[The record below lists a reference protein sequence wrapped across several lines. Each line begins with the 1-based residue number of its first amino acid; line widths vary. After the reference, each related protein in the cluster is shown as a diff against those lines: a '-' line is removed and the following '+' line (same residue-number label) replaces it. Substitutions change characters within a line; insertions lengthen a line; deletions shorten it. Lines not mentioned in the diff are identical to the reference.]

1 MFPEPCI
8 AADCT
13 EALSSFQ
20 ILGTHTA
27 SIPDNHMPTA
37 LAKAITLELPTVVS
51 ESLPQ

>member
-13 EALSSFQ
+13 EALPSFQ

-27 SIPDNHMPTA
+27 SILGNHMPTA
-37 LAKAITLELPTVVS
+37 LAKAKTPELPTVVS

>member
-1 MFPEPCI
+1 MFPEPYI

-13 EALSSFQ
+13 QAFASSQ

-27 SIPDNHMPTA
+27 SILDSHMPTA
-37 LAKAITLELPTVVS
+37 LAKAITPELPTVAS